1 MSATL
6 HALPEPAHPP
16 LLDAATPAT
25 ILIVDDDNT
34 NRLLLRSHLNQAGYQ
49 VLEARDGAEAVE
61 MYNLHQPHAVLMD
74 VMMPVMDGYE
84 ATRIIRQLAS
94 SRYVPII
101 FLTALT
107 DERSLAR
114 CVETGGVDFIT
125 KPYNKTLLKLKL
137 EAVLRIR
144 TLYAQ
149 LEVHAQTISAQN
161 DYMQQEQETA
171 ERIFSNMVHRGH
183 LLDDCFD
190 YRVAPSAIF
199 NGDLLLAMRLDKA
212 GYRILIGDFTG
223 HGLPAAVGAIPVAEI
238 FYAMTAKQIPLNI
251 LVREINR
258 KLKAILPAEIFLS
271 LCVMDVSATQLE
283 IWNGGIPDILVKPG
297 NEPGLL
303 HLVSQHP
310 PAGILPDASFSD
322 ETQRIELTTD
332 SCVYAYSDGVTEI
345 SNSNG
350 EMFGEQRLQEC
361 LLHDNGLGAVARTW
375 AAVAEFT
382 GVANQIDDMTMIEI
396 AANQIP
402 ENLAK

>member
-6 HALPEPAHPP
+6 HTLP
-16 LLDAATPAT
+16 ATASPSAPQTVSAAT

-34 NRLLLRSHLNQAGYQ
+34 NRLLLRSYLKQTGYQ
-49 VLEARDGAEAVE
+49 ILEARDGAEAVE
-61 MYNLHQPHAVLMD
+61 MYHLHQPHAVLMD

-94 SRYVPII
+94 SNYVPII

-144 TLYAQ
+144 SLYAQ
-149 LEVHAQTISAQN
+149 LEAHTLTITAQN
-161 DYMQQEQETA
+161 EYMQQEQETA

-183 LLDDCFD
+183 LLADCFD

-199 NGDLLLAMRLDKA
+199 NGDLLLAMRLRN
-212 GYRILIGDFTG
+212 GVYRILIGDFTG

-238 FYAMTAKQIPLNI
+238 FYAMTGKQISLSI

-271 LCVMDVSATQLE
+271 LCVMDVSATRLE
-283 IWNGGIPDILVKPG
+283 IWNGGIPDVLVKQAG
-297 NEPGLL
+297 KSDLL
-303 HLVSQHP
+303 HLVSRHP
-310 PAGILPDASFSD
+310 PAGILPDTSFSD
-322 ETQRIELTTD
+322 ATECIELGAAT
-332 SCVYAYSDGVTEI
+332 SIYAYSDGMTEI
-345 SNSNG
+345 TDLNG

-361 LLHDNGLGAVARTW
+361 LLCENGIGAVARTW
-375 AAVAEFT
+375 AAVSEFT
-382 GVANQIDDMTMIEI
+382 GVTNQVDDMTMIEI
-396 AANQIP
+396 AANLIS
-402 ENLAK
+402 ENPAE